1 MKLSVRFGMIPNF
14 DMVKRRRV
22 KISTLGSRI
31 TSIISVSLVLFIV
44 GLLVTL
50 GIVTNKVT
58 NSILADV
65 NVIVKVDRLAEP
77 ADVTAL
83 GSELRQ
89 APYASSVLF
98 FTAQQV
104 LEQEMD
110 QNQETLAL
118 LDENPYNAEFI
129 VNLRPAY
136 ATSDSIMQIAS
147 QLTLRN
153 SVEDVVSQVD
163 TVSAV
168 NKATERITMGLALI
182 AAVLLVISLVLIY
195 NTVSVSV
202 YGRRFVIRTMQL
214 VGATSSFIR
223 KPFVNAGIV
232 QGVIAAVAASA
243 LLIAAQAYVSTLDI
257 NLYFELPWTQ
267 TLAVCGCMM
276 ALGVAICGFAA
287 YCATNRYL
295 SLSTDL
301 LYE

>member
-1 MKLSVRFGMIPNF
+1 MIFRFN
-14 DMVKRRRV
+14 MVKKRKT

-50 GIVTNKVT
+50 AIVTDKVT
-58 NSILADV
+58 NSILSDV
-65 NVIVKVDRLAEP
+65 SVIVKVDRLAEQGEIS
-77 ADVTAL
+77 DL
-83 GSELRQ
+83 GAGLKA
-89 APYASSVLF
+89 APYAASLKYLS
-98 FTAQQV
+98 AQQV

-110 QNQETLAL
+110 ENQETLDL
-118 LDENPYNAEFI
+118 LDENPYNPEFEVILKPDYANADSIILI
-129 VNLRPAY
+129 VN
-136 ATSDSIMQIAS
+136 

-153 SVEDVVSQVD
+153 SVEDVISQVD
-163 TVSAV
+163 TVDAV
-168 NKATERITMGLALI
+168 NEVTGRITLGLALI

-223 KPFVNAGIV
+223 RPFVNAGIW
-232 QGVIAAVAASA
+232 QGVVAAVVAS
-243 LLIAAQAYVSTLDI
+243 LMLIGAQAYVSTLDI
-257 NLYFELPWTQ
+257 KMYFELPWVQ
-267 TLAVCGCMM
+267 TLTVCLCMLV
-276 ALGVAICGFAA
+276 LGMAICGIAA

-295 SLSTDL
+295 ALSDDH